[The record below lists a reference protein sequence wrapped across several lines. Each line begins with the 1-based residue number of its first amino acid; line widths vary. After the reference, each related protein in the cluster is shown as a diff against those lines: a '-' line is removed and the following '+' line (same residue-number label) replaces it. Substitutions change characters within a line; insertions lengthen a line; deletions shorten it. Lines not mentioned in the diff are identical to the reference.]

1 MPWWLFLITGIAWL
15 LIAMVVLRF
24 NISSITTVGIL
35 LGALFLAA
43 AINEFF
49 VSAVVDTWRW
59 AHILLGILFVFGA
72 LWGFFQP
79 KEAFWALASV
89 LGLLLVL
96 QGSMTLIVSIMAK
109 GPLWGLGLAVGILE
123 ILLGFWASQQY
134 YPARAT
140 LILVWVGFMAL
151 FRGIGEIV
159 LRFRGPQGR
168 GVDMANG
175 DDAQDVEQLRAE
187 RDRLQSEVERMQ
199 GVKRHRLRGVAAVA
213 RRRRGR
219 RELLAGAAGRV
230 GAAHDRRRRYL
241 PVGGRP
247 ARR

>member
-1 MPWWLFLITGIAWL
+1 LDAVPGTVHAGWAATQRKPEEEEGSMAQVKARTQTMPWWLFLITGIAWL

-72 LWGFFQP
+72 LWGFLQP

-96 QGSMTLIVSIMAK
+96 QGSMTLIASVMAK
-109 GPLWGLGLAVGILE
+109 GPLWGLGMAVGILE

-134 YPARAT
+134 YAPRAT

-159 LRFRGPQGR
+159 FAFELR
-168 GVDMANG
+168 
-175 DDAQDVEQLRAE
+175 RAE
-187 RDRLQSEVERMQ
+187 
-199 GVKRHRLRGVAAVA
+199 G
-213 RRRRGR
+213 
-219 RELLAGAAGRV
+219 
-230 GAAHDRRRRYL
+230 
-241 PVGGRP
+241 
-247 ARR
+247 

>member
-1 MPWWLFLITGIAWL
+1 MAQVKTRTQMMPWWLFLITGIAWL

-49 VSAVVDTWRW
+49 TSAVVDTWRW

-89 LGLLLVL
+89 LGLLSRAPGVDDADHVHHG
-96 QGSMTLIVSIMAK
+96 QGPVV
-109 GPLWGLGLAVGILE
+109 GPGVGRGHPGDPARV
-123 ILLGFWASQQY
+123 LGFAAVLR
-134 YPARAT
+134 PRAT

-159 LRFRGPQGR
+159 FAFELR
-168 GVDMANG
+168 
-175 DDAQDVEQLRAE
+175 RAE
-187 RDRLQSEVERMQ
+187 
-199 GVKRHRLRGVAAVA
+199 G
-213 RRRRGR
+213 
-219 RELLAGAAGRV
+219 
-230 GAAHDRRRRYL
+230 
-241 PVGGRP
+241 
-247 ARR
+247 

>member
-1 MPWWLFLITGIAWL
+1 MAQVKARTQAMPWWLFLITGIAWL

-49 VSAVVDTWRW
+49 ISSVVDSWRW
-59 AHILLGILFVFGA
+59 AHIILGVLFVFGS

-96 QGSMTLIVSIMAK
+96 QGSMTLISSVMAK
-109 GPLWGLGLAVGILE
+109 GPMWGLGMTVGILE

-140 LILVWVGFMAL
+140 LILIWVGLMAV
-151 FRGIGEIV
+151 FRGVGEIV
-159 LRFRGPQGR
+159 LAF
-168 GVDMANG
+168 
-175 DDAQDVEQLRAE
+175 ELRKAE
-187 RDRLQSEVERMQ
+187 
-199 GVKRHRLRGVAAVA
+199 G
-213 RRRRGR
+213 
-219 RELLAGAAGRV
+219 
-230 GAAHDRRRRYL
+230 
-241 PVGGRP
+241 
-247 ARR
+247 

>member
-1 MPWWLFLITGIAWL
+1 MAQVKTRTQTMPWWLFLITGIAWL

-96 QGSMTLIVSIMAK
+96 QGSMTLIMSIMAK

-140 LILVWVGFMAL
+140 LILIWVGFMAL

-159 LRFRGPQGR
+159 LAFEVR
-168 GVDMANG
+168 
-175 DDAQDVEQLRAE
+175 RAE
-187 RDRLQSEVERMQ
+187 
-199 GVKRHRLRGVAAVA
+199 A
-213 RRRRGR
+213 
-219 RELLAGAAGRV
+219 
-230 GAAHDRRRRYL
+230 
-241 PVGGRP
+241 
-247 ARR
+247 